1 LQPGP
6 YLLGSTFSAA
16 DILWGVA
23 LSWTMQFNLV
33 PPRPEFVDYV
43 ARITARPAMVR
54 ARERDLALAAA
65 QAG

>member
-1 LQPGP
+1 
-6 YLLGSTFSAA
+6 
-16 DILWGVA
+16 
-23 LSWTMQFNLV
+23 MQFNLV